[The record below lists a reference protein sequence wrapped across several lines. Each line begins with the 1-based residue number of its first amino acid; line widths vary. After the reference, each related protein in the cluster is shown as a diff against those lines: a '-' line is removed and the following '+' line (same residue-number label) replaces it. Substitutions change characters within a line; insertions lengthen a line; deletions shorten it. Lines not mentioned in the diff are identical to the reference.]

1 MIVIHPRAAVRMSQL
16 EMLWLCAVARAGSW
30 SIGAGTAGSASRKF
44 PMSTLRLVFPSIRL
58 NLIDYARLRG
68 QKVATP
74 MPERRVIRVCG
85 VVLWK

>member
-1 MIVIHPRAAVRMSQL
+1 
-16 EMLWLCAVARAGSW
+16 
-30 SIGAGTAGSASRKF
+30 
-44 PMSTLRLVFPSIRL
+44 MSTLRLVFPSIRL